1 MDNRVISFFI
11 LLVFGGVMTALIWAY
26 EAEKDAENAKKKAE
40 YLLNFPY
47 TLKGLGRF
55 PVVVYLTEDKVIK
68 KMSPQCVMQP
78 VGTKITLLE
87 NKNIIQID
95 STQLAIELECPARFF
110 LAKNLAET
118 YSEYSE
124 AFSAAA
130 NENDP
135 SLEFTPVN

>member
-1 MDNRVISFFI
+1 MAGF
-11 LLVFGGVMTALIWAY
+11 LVAY
-26 EAEKDAENAKKKAE
+26 EAEREAENAKKEAE
-40 YLLNFPY
+40 YIANFPY
-47 TLKGLGRF
+47 TVKGLGGF
-55 PVVVYLTEDKVIK
+55 SVELYLTENKVIK
-68 KMSPQCVMQP
+68 TMLPHCMMQS

-95 STQLAIELECPARFF
+95 STQLAIKLGCPARFF

-118 YSEYSE
+118 FSEYSN

-130 NENDP
+130 KENEP

>member
-1 MDNRVISFFI
+1 MGRRVILFLI
-11 LLVFGGVMTALIWAY
+11 LLGSLTVGGLVAY
-26 EAEKDAENAKKKAE
+26 FAEIDADNAKKEAE

-95 STQLAIELECPARFF
+95 STQLAIELGCPARFF

>member
-1 MDNRVISFFI
+1 MGRRVILFLI
-11 LLVFGGVMTALIWAY
+11 LLGSLTVGSLVAY
-26 EAEKDAENAKKKAE
+26 FAEIDADNAKKEAE

-95 STQLAIELECPARFF
+95 STQLAIELGCPARFF